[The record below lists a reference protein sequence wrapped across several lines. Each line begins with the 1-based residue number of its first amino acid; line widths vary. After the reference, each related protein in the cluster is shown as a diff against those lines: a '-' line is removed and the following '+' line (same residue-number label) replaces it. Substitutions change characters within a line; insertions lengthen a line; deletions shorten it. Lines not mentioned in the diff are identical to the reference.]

1 VAEGSDIGVTTSL
14 SCHVLCA
21 VPQLVDPNFVRSV
34 VLMIEHNEDGAF
46 GLVINNCLPTRVA
59 DVTESLGLEWY
70 GEEDEK
76 VRLGGP
82 VEPVRGF
89 VLHDQPGWDPLADEV
104 CDGLLIT
111 ASLDAIT
118 PEEGIGAGGHF
129 LFTLGYAGWGEGQ
142 LEREMTSGSWVAVPI
157 SEAGFGVTPRWIFET
172 APEAMWQ
179 EALASIGVD
188 PARLVGHRGIGEPI
202 AKA

>member
-1 VAEGSDIGVTTSL
+1 
-14 SCHVLCA
+14 
-21 VPQLVDPNFVRSV
+21 
-34 VLMIEHNEDGAF
+34 MIEHNEDGAF

-104 CDGLLIT
+104 CDEVAVIDRGRLI
-111 ASLDAIT
+111 A
-118 PEEGIGAGGHF
+118 
-129 LFTLGYAGWGEGQ
+129 
-142 LEREMTSGSWVAVPI
+142 SGSPADLRIHAGAVGRTLEEVFLRLTAE
-157 SEAGFGVTPRWIFET
+157 EA
-172 APEAMWQ
+172 
-179 EALASIGVD
+179 S
-188 PARLVGHRGIGEPI
+188 PADTNV
-202 AKA
+202 